1 MIETRAPARIYGRMM
16 TTRAILTTLAL
27 GVAVLLPA
35 THAQEPQPA
44 APAAQTEQA
53 QHPFFQFDLYPRWS
67 QLTPEQGMA
76 DVRRGM
82 EIARAK
88 MEALCSLKPE
98 EMTYENTFAQYEEM
112 TDELGSAEVLLYH
125 LSCVMDS
132 PEVRA
137 AQEALLPETS
147 AFYSALS
154 ANEQLW
160 ATIKAAAAQP
170 WVRTLS
176 AQKQRYVQQVV
187 DSFKDSGADLPAD
200 KKARKAEIEKELS
213 ELTLKFGKNV
223 LDSTNAWELV
233 IKDKAQLAGMSED
246 WMSQA
251 AAAALEKGYGTEENP
266 QWLVTLQL
274 NSYYEVLRYCDVEET
289 RRLVRA
295 GRNTVGNTPEFDN
308 APLVARVMELR
319 RELATLLGF
328 GTFADL
334 KAARRMV
341 GSGERAMSFV
351 DEMMHKV
358 KPAFDRETNEMLAYV
373 SRCKGEQV
381 TAMKPWD
388 TGYYSRKYAEE
399 LYNLDKEELR
409 PYFECNRVCKG
420 MFSIFEHLLGIR
432 IEELPAG
439 AVDVWHP
446 EVKVYTVHDKATGNH
461 LGSFYMDLFPRTTK
475 RAGAWVMPLHAGDS
489 AKDGKP
495 HAPHLGAL
503 CGNMT
508 PATEDK
514 PALLSHYDVQVL
526 FHEFGHMMHVM
537 MGDTELRSHTGTSVA
552 WDFVEQPSQM
562 FENWVWEPESLS
574 LFAFHHETGEL
585 MPREMMDKLR
595 QGRFF
600 MPASENMGQLCI
612 AKLDLE
618 IHVNYNEK
626 FKGRCLDEESN
637 ALLAPWRMPTTE
649 QGPSLM
655 RHITHCI
662 TGGYAAG
669 YYSYKWAEVLAADGF
684 TRFSKEGIMNENV
697 GAEYRKYILSKGDS
711 EPPAEIFRQFMGREF
726 NPDAL
731 LQIQGL
737 EAAK

>member
-1 MIETRAPARIYGRMM
+1 M
-16 TTRAILTTLAL
+16 
-27 GVAVLLPA
+27 LPM
-35 THAQEPQPA
+35 HAQEA
-44 APAAQTEQA
+44 APVATEAAVAQSEQV
-53 QHPFFQFDLYPRWS
+53 QHPFYQFDLYPRWS
-67 QLTPEQGMA
+67 QMTAERGMA
-76 DVRRGM
+76 DVRRAI
-82 EIARAK
+82 ELARANV
-88 MEALCSLKPE
+88 EALCAVKPE
-98 EMTYENTFAQYEEM
+98 EMTYENTFALYEKL
-112 TDELGSAEVLLYH
+112 TDELGTAETLLYH
-125 LSCVMDS
+125 LSNVMDS
-132 PEVRA
+132 PEVRE
-137 AQEALLPETS
+137 AQETLVPETS
-147 AFYSALS
+147 AFYSSLS
-154 ANEQLW
+154 ANEKLW
-160 ATIKAAAAQP
+160 ETIKTAAAQP
-170 WVRTLS
+170 WVRSLS

-233 IKDKAQLAGMSED
+233 IKDKAQLAGMSEN
-246 WMSQA
+246 WLNQA
-251 AAAALEKGYGTEENP
+251 AAAALEKGYGTEAEP

-274 NSYYEVLRYCDVEET
+274 NSYYELLRYCDVEET
-289 RRLVRA
+289 RRLVRE

-308 APLVARVMELR
+308 APIVARVMELR

-334 KAARRMV
+334 KAARRMT

-358 KPAFDRETNEMLAYV
+358 KPAFDRETSEMLEYV
-373 SRCKGEQV
+373 SRCKGEKV
-381 TAMKPWD
+381 TAMNPWD
-388 TGYYSRKYAEE
+388 SNYYSRKLAEE
-399 LYNLDKEELR
+399 RFNLDKEELR
-409 PYFECNRVCKG
+409 PYFECTRVCQG
-420 MFSIFEHLLGIR
+420 MFSIFEHLLGVR
-432 IEELPAG
+432 ITELPAG
-439 AVDVWHP
+439 SVDVWHP

-461 LGSFYMDLFPRTTK
+461 LGSFYMDLFPRATK
-475 RAGAWVMPLHAGDS
+475 RQGAWVMPLRTGES

-508 PATEDK
+508 PAADGK
-514 PALLSHYDVQVL
+514 PSLFSHYDLEVL
-526 FHEFGHMMHVM
+526 FHEFGHMMHLM
-537 MGDTELRSHTGTSVA
+537 LGDTELMAHSGTSVA

-574 LFAFHHETGEL
+574 RFAFHHETGEPL
-585 MPREMMDKLR
+585 PREMMDKLR

-600 MPASENMGQLCI
+600 MPATENMGQLCI
-612 AKLDLE
+612 GKLDLE

-626 FKGRCLDEESN
+626 FKGRDLDEESN
-637 ALLAPWRMPTTE
+637 ALLSPWRVPTTE

-655 RHITHCI
+655 RQITHCVS
-662 TGGYAAG
+662 GGYSAG

-684 TRFSKEGIMNENV
+684 TRFRKEGIMNEKV
-697 GAEYRKYILSKGDS
+697 GAEYRECILSKGDS
-711 EPPAEIFRQFMGREF
+711 APPAEIFRRFMGREF

-737 EAAK
+737 ESEQ